1 MSTVTNPANDI
12 RKQAHQGS
20 VAAIIQVLN
29 QELSDLGVR
38 TRAVYD
44 GGLLQLLCEA
54 DTPAQLNQEALPDR
68 IKEILELLAPRGV
81 RRVNINSRIVREQQ
95 LLWLD
100 EVNREPEKLLWYKE
114 VNLVR
119 PNFLKTMMEDIQ
131 NSMSNRSDQIGGPSA
146 RQQREKKQFWRGI
159 LGGIGATTA
168 LLLVGWG
175 VFSLMNKPSET
186 TSTPSNLAKTPEA
199 KPPEAKI
206 PEAKPPE
213 AKTPEAKPPEAKIPE
228 AKIPEAKI
236 PEAKPPDSS
245 EGFSTAV
252 RLAEESAALGS
263 RAQLPSD
270 WQTIADKWGKAS
282 ELMAQV
288 PPSDKNYTIAQD
300 RTTRYKNN
308 QEAALNKA
316 K

>member
-29 QELSDLGVR
+29 QELSDVGVR

-44 GGLLQLLCEA
+44 GGVLQLLCEG
-54 DTPAQLNQEALPDR
+54 DTPAQLNQDTLPDR
-68 IKEILELLAPRGV
+68 IKNILELLAPRGV

-100 EVNREPEKLLWYKE
+100 EISREPEKLLWYKE

-119 PNFLKTMMEDIQ
+119 PNFIKTMIEDVQ
-131 NSMSNRSDQIGGPSA
+131 ESMANRSDQQIGGPSA

-159 LGGIGATTA
+159 MGGIGATTV
-168 LLLVGWG
+168 LLLLGWG
-175 VFSLMNKPSET
+175 VFSLINKPSET
-186 TSTPSNLAKTPEA
+186 ASTPSNLAKSESNPSESTPPESKVSES
-199 KPPEAKI
+199 KPPES
-206 PEAKPPE
+206 KP
-213 AKTPEAKPPEAKIPE
+213 T
-228 AKIPEAKI
+228 
-236 PEAKPPDSS
+236 DSS
-245 EGFSTAV
+245 ESFATAV

-263 RAQLPSD
+263 TAQTSTD
-270 WQTIADKWGKAS
+270 WQAIADKWGKAS

-288 PPSDKNYTIAQD
+288 SPNDKNYTIAQD
-300 RTTRYKNN
+300 RTTRYKSN
-308 QEAALNKA
+308 QIAALTKA

>member
-29 QELSDLGVR
+29 QELSDVGVR

-44 GGLLQLLCEA
+44 GGVLQLLCEG
-54 DTPAQLNQEALPDR
+54 DTPDQLDQATLPDR
-68 IKEILELLAPRGV
+68 VKVILENLAPRGV

-100 EVNREPEKLLWYKE
+100 EISREPDKLLWYQE
-114 VNLVR
+114 INLIR
-119 PNFLKTMMEDIQ
+119 PNFIKTMMEDVQ
-131 NSMSNRSDQIGGPSA
+131 DSLKRSEPIGGLSP
-146 RQQREKKQFWRGI
+146 RQQREKQEFWRGI

-168 LLLVGWG
+168 LILLAWG
-175 VFSLMNKPSET
+175 IFSLTQQKNT
-186 TSTPSNLAKTPEA
+186 DTANTANTASNNSANSSGA
-199 KPPEAKI
+199 KPTVQAAQPAQTQ
-206 PEAKPPE
+206 KPADPS
-213 AKTPEAKPPEAKIPE
+213 KPA
-228 AKIPEAKI
+228 
-236 PEAKPPDSS
+236 DSDPF
-245 EGFSTAV
+245 GNAV

-263 RAQLPSD
+263 KAQSPGD

-288 PPSDKNYTIAQD
+288 PPSDKNYATAQD
-300 RTTRYKNN
+300 RTTRYRNN
-308 QEAALNKA
+308 QTAALTKA

>member
-29 QELSDLGVR
+29 QELSDVGVR

-44 GGLLQLLCEA
+44 GGVLQLLCEG
-54 DTPAQLNQEALPDR
+54 DTPDQLDQATLPDR
-68 IKEILELLAPRGV
+68 VKTILESLAPRGV

-100 EVNREPEKLLWYKE
+100 EINREPDKLLWYQE
-114 VNLVR
+114 INLIR
-119 PNFLKTMMEDIQ
+119 PNFIKTMMEDVQ
-131 NSMSNRSDQIGGPSA
+131 DSLSSRSEPIGGLSP
-146 RQQREKKQFWRGI
+146 RQQREKQQFWRGI

-168 LLLVGWG
+168 LILLSWG
-175 VFSLMNKPSET
+175 LFSLTQQKNTETGNNAPSNSANSSNAPKPAVQQAQAQPQKPSEA
-186 TSTPSNLAKTPEA
+186 SKPAEA
-199 KPPEAKI
+199 PKPA
-206 PEAKPPE
+206 
-213 AKTPEAKPPEAKIPE
+213 
-228 AKIPEAKI
+228 
-236 PEAKPPDSS
+236 DSDAF
-245 EGFSTAV
+245 GNAV

-263 RAQLPSD
+263 KAQSPSD
-270 WQTIADKWGKAS
+270 WQAIADKWGKAS

-288 PPSDKNYTIAQD
+288 PQSDKNYATAQD
-300 RTTRYKNN
+300 RTVRYKNN
-308 QEAALNKA
+308 QTAALTKA

>member
-29 QELSDLGVR
+29 QELSDVGVR

-44 GGLLQLLCEA
+44 GGVLQLLCEG
-54 DTPAQLNQEALPDR
+54 DTPDQLDQTTLPDR
-68 IKEILELLAPRGV
+68 VKTILESLAPRGV

-100 EVNREPEKLLWYKE
+100 EINREPDKLLWYQE
-114 VNLVR
+114 INLIR
-119 PNFLKTMMEDIQ
+119 PNFIKTMMEDVQ
-131 NSMSNRSDQIGGPSA
+131 DSLKRSEPIGGLSP
-146 RQQREKKQFWRGI
+146 RQQREKQQFWRGI

-168 LLLVGWG
+168 LILLGWG
-175 VFSLMNKPSET
+175 IFNLTQQKSADTAKSD
-186 TSTPSNLAKTPEA
+186 TSNSASNSASNSNTA
-199 KPPEAKI
+199 KPAAQQAQAQKPAD
-206 PEAKPPE
+206 PAKPAE
-213 AKTPEAKPPEAKIPE
+213 ASKPA
-228 AKIPEAKI
+228 
-236 PEAKPPDSS
+236 DSDPF
-245 EGFSTAV
+245 GNAV
-252 RLAEESAALGS
+252 RLAGESVALSSKAQSAA
-263 RAQLPSD
+263 D

-288 PPSDKNYTIAQD
+288 PQSDKNYSVAQD
-300 RTTRYKNN
+300 RTTLYKNN
-308 QEAALNKA
+308 QTAVLTKV

>member
-29 QELSDLGVR
+29 QELSDVGVR

-44 GGLLQLLCEA
+44 GGVLQLLCEG
-54 DTPAQLNQEALPDR
+54 DTPAQLNQETLPDR

-100 EVNREPEKLLWYKE
+100 EINREPEKLLWYKE

-119 PNFLKTMMEDIQ
+119 PNFLKTMMEDVQ
-131 NSMSNRSDQIGGPSA
+131 DSMSRSDQIGGPSA

-159 LGGIGATTA
+159 FGGIGATTA
-168 LLLVGWG
+168 LLLLGWG
-175 VFSLMNKPSET
+175 IFSLINKPSET
-186 TSTPSNLAKTPEA
+186 ASTTSNSAKPSESKLSESS
-199 KPPEAKI
+199 KPPES
-206 PEAKPPE
+206 KPPE
-213 AKTPEAKPPEAKIPE
+213 SKPIDNVEA
-228 AKIPEAKI
+228 
-236 PEAKPPDSS
+236 
-245 EGFSTAV
+245 FSTAV

-263 RAQLPSD
+263 KAQTVSD
-270 WQTIADKWGKAS
+270 WQAIADKWGKAS
-282 ELMAQV
+282 DLMAQV
-288 PPSDKNYTIAQD
+288 PSSDKNYTIAQD

-308 QEAALNKA
+308 QAAALTKA

>member
-44 GGLLQLLCEA
+44 DGLLQLLCEA
-54 DTPAQLNQEALPDR
+54 DTPTQLNQETLPDR

-100 EVNREPEKLLWYKE
+100 EVNREPKKLLWYKE

-131 NSMSNRSDQIGGPSA
+131 DSMSNRSDQIGGPSA

-159 LGGIGATTA
+159 IGGIGATTA
-168 LLLVGWG
+168 LLVLGWG
-175 VFSLMNKPSET
+175 IFSLMNKPSET
-186 TSTPSNLAKTPEA
+186 TSTTSNLAKPPEPKPPEA
-199 KPPEAKI
+199 KPPEAKLTDS
-206 PEAKPPE
+206 PEA
-213 AKTPEAKPPEAKIPE
+213 
-228 AKIPEAKI
+228 
-236 PEAKPPDSS
+236 
-245 EGFSTAV
+245 FSTAV

-263 RAQLPSD
+263 KAQTSAD

-308 QEAALNKA
+308 QTAALTKA

>member
-29 QELSDLGVR
+29 QELSDVGVR

-44 GGLLQLLCEA
+44 GGVLQLLCEG
-54 DTPAQLNQEALPDR
+54 DTPDQLDQATLPDR
-68 IKEILELLAPRGV
+68 VKVILENLAPRGV

-100 EVNREPEKLLWYKE
+100 EISREPDKLLWYQE
-114 VNLVR
+114 INLIR
-119 PNFLKTMMEDIQ
+119 PNFIKTMMEDVQ
-131 NSMSNRSDQIGGPSA
+131 DSLKRSEPIGGLSP
-146 RQQREKKQFWRGI
+146 RQQREKQEFWRGI

-168 LLLVGWG
+168 LILLAWG
-175 VFSLMNKPSET
+175 IFSLTQQKNT
-186 TSTPSNLAKTPEA
+186 DTANTASNNSANSSGA
-199 KPPEAKI
+199 KPTVQAAQPAQTQ
-206 PEAKPPE
+206 KPADPS
-213 AKTPEAKPPEAKIPE
+213 KPA
-228 AKIPEAKI
+228 
-236 PEAKPPDSS
+236 DSDPF
-245 EGFSTAV
+245 GNAV
-252 RLAEESAALGS
+252 RLAEESAALGAK
-263 RAQLPSD
+263 AQSPGD

-288 PPSDKNYTIAQD
+288 PQSDKNYATAQD
-300 RTTRYKNN
+300 RTAKYKTN
-308 QEAALNKA
+308 QTTALTKA

>member
-44 GGLLQLLCEA
+44 GGVLQLLCEG
-54 DTPAQLNQEALPDR
+54 DTPAQLNQETLPDR
-68 IKEILELLAPRGV
+68 IKNILELLAPRGV

-100 EVNREPEKLLWYKE
+100 EISREPQKLLWYKE

-119 PNFLKTMMEDIQ
+119 PNFIKTMIEDVQ
-131 NSMSNRSDQIGGPSA
+131 ESMANRSDQQIGGPSV

-159 LGGIGATTA
+159 IGGIGATTV
-168 LLLVGWG
+168 LLLLGWG

-186 TSTPSNLAKTPEA
+186 ASTTSNLAKSESNPSES
-199 KPPEAKI
+199 KPPES
-206 PEAKPPE
+206 KPPE
-213 AKTPEAKPPEAKIPE
+213 SKPPES
-228 AKIPEAKI
+228 
-236 PEAKPPDSS
+236 KPTDNS
-245 EGFSTAV
+245 ESFATAV

-263 RAQLPSD
+263 KAQTPTD
-270 WQTIADKWGKAS
+270 WEAIAEKWGKAS

-288 PPSDKNYTIAQD
+288 PSNDKNYTIAQD

-308 QEAALNKA
+308 QTAALTKA

>member
-29 QELSDLGVR
+29 QELSDVGVR

-44 GGLLQLLCEA
+44 GGVLQLLCEG
-54 DTPAQLNQEALPDR
+54 DTPAQLNQETLPDR
-68 IKEILELLAPRGV
+68 IKQILELLAPRGV

-100 EVNREPEKLLWYKE
+100 EINREPEKLLWYKE

-119 PNFLKTMMEDIQ
+119 PNFLKTMMEDVQ
-131 NSMSNRSDQIGGPSA
+131 DSMSRSDQIGGPSA

-159 LGGIGATTA
+159 FGGIGTTTA
-168 LLLVGWG
+168 LLLLGWG
-175 VFSLMNKPSET
+175 VFSLINKPSET
-186 TSTPSNLAKTPEA
+186 ISTTTNSAKPSES
-199 KPPEAKI
+199 KPPES
-206 PEAKPPE
+206 KPPE
-213 AKTPEAKPPEAKIPE
+213 PKPPESKPTDNVE
-228 AKIPEAKI
+228 A
-236 PEAKPPDSS
+236 
-245 EGFSTAV
+245 FSTAV

-263 RAQLPSD
+263 KAQTVSD
-270 WQTIADKWGKAS
+270 WQAIADKWGKAS
-282 ELMAQV
+282 DLMAQV
-288 PPSDKNYTIAQD
+288 PSSDKNYTVAQD

-308 QEAALNKA
+308 QAAALVKA

>member
-213 AKTPEAKPPEAKIPE
+213 AKL
-228 AKIPEAKI
+228 

>member
-29 QELSDLGVR
+29 QELSDVGVR

-54 DTPAQLNQEALPDR
+54 DTPAQLNQESLPDR

-119 PNFLKTMMEDIQ
+119 PNFLKTIMEDIQ
-131 NSMSNRSDQIGGPSA
+131 TSMSNRSDQIGGPTA

-186 TSTPSNLAKTPEA
+186 TSTTSNLAKPPEA

-206 PEAKPPE
+206 S
-213 AKTPEAKPPEAKIPE
+213 EAKPPEAKIL
-228 AKIPEAKI
+228 
-236 PEAKPPDSS
+236 DSS

-288 PPSDKNYTIAQD
+288 PPTDKNYTIAQD
-300 RTTRYKNN
+300 RTIRYKNN

>member
-29 QELSDLGVR
+29 QELSDVGVR

-44 GGLLQLLCEA
+44 GGVLQLLCEG
-54 DTPAQLNQEALPDR
+54 DTPAQLDQETLPDR
-68 IKEILELLAPRGV
+68 IKQILELLAPRGV

-100 EVNREPEKLLWYKE
+100 EINREPEKLLWYKE

-119 PNFLKTMMEDIQ
+119 PNFLKTMMEDVQ
-131 NSMSNRSDQIGGPSA
+131 DSMSRSDQIGGPSA

-159 LGGIGATTA
+159 FGGIGATTA
-168 LLLVGWG
+168 LLLLGWG
-175 VFSLMNKPSET
+175 VFSLINKPSET
-186 TSTPSNLAKTPEA
+186 ISTTTNSAKPSES
-199 KPPEAKI
+199 KPPES
-206 PEAKPPE
+206 KPPE
-213 AKTPEAKPPEAKIPE
+213 PKPPESKPTDNVE
-228 AKIPEAKI
+228 A
-236 PEAKPPDSS
+236 
-245 EGFSTAV
+245 FSTAV

-263 RAQLPSD
+263 KAQTVSD
-270 WQTIADKWGKAS
+270 WQAIADKWGKAS
-282 ELMAQV
+282 DLMAQV
-288 PPSDKNYTIAQD
+288 PSSDKNYTVAQD

-308 QEAALNKA
+308 QAAALVKA

>member
-44 GGLLQLLCEA
+44 SGLLQLLCEA
-54 DTPAQLNQEALPDR
+54 DTPVQLNQETLPDR

-81 RRVNINSRIVREQQ
+81 RRVNIHSRIVREQQ

-119 PNFLKTMMEDIQ
+119 PNFLTTIMEDIQ
-131 NSMSNRSDQIGGPSA
+131 DSMSNRSDQIGGPSA

-186 TSTPSNLAKTPEA
+186 TSTTSNLAKPPEA
-199 KPPEAKI
+199 KPPEVKPTDS
-206 PEAKPPE
+206 PEA
-213 AKTPEAKPPEAKIPE
+213 
-228 AKIPEAKI
+228 
-236 PEAKPPDSS
+236 
-245 EGFSTAV
+245 FSTAV
-252 RLAEESAALGS
+252 RIAEESAALGS
-263 RAQLPSD
+263 KAQTSAE
-270 WQTIADKWGKAS
+270 WQTIADNWGKAS
-282 ELMAQV
+282 DLMAQV

-308 QEAALNKA
+308 QAAALNKA
-316 K
+316 PK

>member
-44 GGLLQLLCEA
+44 GGVLQLLCEG
-54 DTPAQLNQEALPDR
+54 DTPAQLNSETLPDR
-68 IKEILELLAPRGV
+68 IKNILELLAPRGV

-100 EVNREPEKLLWYKE
+100 EISREPEKLLWYKA

-119 PNFLKTMMEDIQ
+119 PNFIKTMIEDVQ
-131 NSMSNRSDQIGGPSA
+131 ESMANRSDQQIGGPSI

-159 LGGIGATTA
+159 SGGIGATTA
-168 LLLVGWG
+168 LIFLAWG
-175 VFSLMNKPSET
+175 VFSLVNKPTET
-186 TSTPSNLAKTPEA
+186 ASTTSNLAKSESNSSES
-199 KPPEAKI
+199 KPPES
-206 PEAKPPE
+206 KP
-213 AKTPEAKPPEAKIPE
+213 
-228 AKIPEAKI
+228 
-236 PEAKPPDSS
+236 S
-245 EGFSTAV
+245 EVKATDNSESFAAAV
-252 RLAEESAALGS
+252 RLAEEGAALGS
-263 RAQLPSD
+263 TAQTPTE
-270 WQTIADKWGKAS
+270 WQAIADKWGKAS

-288 PPSDKNYTIAQD
+288 SPNDKNYTIAQD

-308 QEAALNKA
+308 QTAALTKA

>member
-54 DTPAQLNQEALPDR
+54 DTPAQLNQETLPDR

-100 EVNREPEKLLWYKE
+100 EISREPEKLLWYKE

-119 PNFLKTMMEDIQ
+119 PNFLKTMMEDVQ
-131 NSMSNRSDQIGGPSA
+131 DSMNRSDQIGGPSA
-146 RQQREKKQFWRGI
+146 RQQREKQHFWRGI

-168 LLLVGWG
+168 LLLLGWG

-186 TSTPSNLAKTPEA
+186 TSTTSNLA
-199 KPPEAKI
+199 KPPEAK
-206 PEAKPPE
+206 P
-213 AKTPEAKPPEAKIPE
+213 
-228 AKIPEAKI
+228 

-252 RLAEESAALGS
+252 RLAEESATLGS
-263 RAQLPSD
+263 KAQTPTD
-270 WQTIADKWGKAS
+270 WQTIADKWGRAS

-288 PPSDKNYTIAQD
+288 SPSDKNYTIAQD

>member
-44 GGLLQLLCEA
+44 GGVLQLLCEG
-54 DTPAQLNQEALPDR
+54 DTPAQLNQDTLPDR
-68 IKEILELLAPRGV
+68 IKNILELLAPRGV

-100 EVNREPEKLLWYKE
+100 EISREPEKLLWYKE

-119 PNFLKTMMEDIQ
+119 PNFIKTMIEDVQ
-131 NSMSNRSDQIGGPSA
+131 ESMANRSDQQIGGPSA

-159 LGGIGATTA
+159 IGGIGATTV
-168 LLLVGWG
+168 LLLLGWG
-175 VFSLMNKPSET
+175 VFSLINKPSET
-186 TSTPSNLAKTPEA
+186 ASITSNLAKSESNPSES
-199 KPPEAKI
+199 KPPESKVS
-206 PEAKPPE
+206 ESKPPE
-213 AKTPEAKPPEAKIPE
+213 SKPT
-228 AKIPEAKI
+228 
-236 PEAKPPDSS
+236 DNS
-245 EGFSTAV
+245 ESFATAV

-263 RAQLPSD
+263 KAQTPTD
-270 WQTIADKWGKAS
+270 WQEIADKWGKAS

-288 PPSDKNYTIAQD
+288 PSNDKNYTIAQD

-308 QEAALNKA
+308 QTAALTKA

>member
-29 QELSDLGVR
+29 QELSDVGVR

-44 GGLLQLLCEA
+44 GGVLQLLCEG
-54 DTPAQLNQEALPDR
+54 DTPDQLDQATLPDR
-68 IKEILELLAPRGV
+68 VKTILESLSPRGV

-100 EVNREPEKLLWYKE
+100 EINREPDKLLWYQE
-114 VNLVR
+114 INLVR
-119 PNFLKTMMEDIQ
+119 PNFIKTMMEDVQ
-131 NSMSNRSDQIGGPSA
+131 DSLSSRSEPIGGLSP
-146 RQQREKKQFWRGI
+146 RQQREKQQFWRGI

-168 LLLVGWG
+168 LILLAWG
-175 VFSLMNKPSET
+175 IFSLTQQKNTDTVNNTSGNSTNPVKP
-186 TSTPSNLAKTPEA
+186 TSQPPVQQAQAQKPADPA
-199 KPPEAKI
+199 KPAESPKPADS
-206 PEAKPPE
+206 AKP
-213 AKTPEAKPPEAKIPE
+213 T
-228 AKIPEAKI
+228 
-236 PEAKPPDSS
+236 DSDPF
-245 EGFSTAV
+245 GNAV

-263 RAQLPSD
+263 KAQSPGD
-270 WQTIADKWGKAS
+270 WQAIADKWGKAS
-282 ELMAQV
+282 DLMAQV
-288 PPSDKNYTIAQD
+288 PPSDKNYATAQD

-308 QEAALNKA
+308 QTAALTKA

>member
-54 DTPAQLNQEALPDR
+54 DTPAQLDQEMLPDR
-68 IKEILELLAPRGV
+68 IKEILELLSPRGV

-119 PNFLKTMMEDIQ
+119 PNFLKTLMEDIQ
-131 NSMSNRSDQIGGPSA
+131 NSMSNRSDQIGGPSV
-146 RQQREKKQFWRGI
+146 RQQREKQHFWRGI

-168 LLLVGWG
+168 LLVLGWG
-175 VFSLMNKPSET
+175 VFSLVNKPSET
-186 TSTPSNLAKTPEA
+186 TSTTSNLAKPTEA
-199 KPPEAKI
+199 KPT
-206 PEAKPPE
+206 EAKP
-213 AKTPEAKPPEAKIPE
+213 TEAKPT
-228 AKIPEAKI
+228 
-236 PEAKPPDSS
+236 EAKPTEAKPTDSF

-252 RLAEESAALGS
+252 RLAEESATLGS
-263 RAQLPSD
+263 KAQTSAD

-282 ELMAQV
+282 ELMSQV

>member
-54 DTPAQLNQEALPDR
+54 DTPAQLDQEMLPDR
-68 IKEILELLAPRGV
+68 IKEILELLSPRGV

-131 NSMSNRSDQIGGPSA
+131 DSMSNRSDQIGGPSA

-159 LGGIGATTA
+159 IGGIGATTA
-168 LLLVGWG
+168 LLVLGWG

-186 TSTPSNLAKTPEA
+186 TSTTSNLAKPPETKPPETKPPEA
-199 KPPEAKI
+199 KPPEAKL
-206 PEAKPPE
+206 
-213 AKTPEAKPPEAKIPE
+213 T
-228 AKIPEAKI
+228 
-236 PEAKPPDSS
+236 DSP

-263 RAQLPSD
+263 KAQTPAD

-308 QEAALNKA
+308 QEAALSKA

>member
-54 DTPAQLNQEALPDR
+54 DTPAQLDQEMLPDR
-68 IKEILELLAPRGV
+68 IKEILELLSPRGV

-131 NSMSNRSDQIGGPSA
+131 DSMSNRSDQIGGPSA

-159 LGGIGATTA
+159 IGGIGATTA
-168 LLLVGWG
+168 LLVLGWG

-186 TSTPSNLAKTPEA
+186 TSTTSNLAKPPETKPPEA
-199 KPPEAKI
+199 KPPEAKL
-206 PEAKPPE
+206 
-213 AKTPEAKPPEAKIPE
+213 T
-228 AKIPEAKI
+228 
-236 PEAKPPDSS
+236 DSP

-263 RAQLPSD
+263 KAQTPAD

-300 RTTRYKNN
+300 RTIRYKNN

>member
-54 DTPAQLNQEALPDR
+54 DTPAQLDQEMLPDR
-68 IKEILELLAPRGV
+68 IKEILELLSPRGV

-119 PNFLKTMMEDIQ
+119 PNFLKTPMEDIQ
-131 NSMSNRSDQIGGPSA
+131 NSMSNRSDQIGGPSV
-146 RQQREKKQFWRGI
+146 RQQREKQHFWRGI

-175 VFSLMNKPSET
+175 VFSLMNKPSAT
-186 TSTPSNLAKTPEA
+186 TSTTSNLAKPAEA
-199 KPPEAKI
+199 KPT
-206 PEAKPPE
+206 EAKP
-213 AKTPEAKPPEAKIPE
+213 T
-228 AKIPEAKI
+228 
-236 PEAKPPDSS
+236 DSF

-252 RLAEESAALGS
+252 RLAEESA
-263 RAQLPSD
+263 
-270 WQTIADKWGKAS
+270 T
-282 ELMAQV
+282 
-288 PPSDKNYTIAQD
+288 
-300 RTTRYKNN
+300 
-308 QEAALNKA
+308 
-316 K
+316 

>member
-54 DTPAQLNQEALPDR
+54 DSSVQLDQETLPDR

-100 EVNREPEKLLWYKE
+100 EISREPEKLLWYKE

-119 PNFLKTMMEDIQ
+119 PNFLKTIMEDVKD
-131 NSMSNRSDQIGGPSA
+131 SMSNRSDQIGGPSA

-159 LGGIGATTA
+159 IGGMGAATA
-168 LLLVGWG
+168 LLLLGWG

-186 TSTPSNLAKTPEA
+186 TSTTSNLAKPPEA
-199 KPPEAKI
+199 KPPEAK
-206 PEAKPPE
+206 PLEVKPLEVKPPE
-213 AKTPEAKPPEAKIPE
+213 AKLTDSPEAFP
-228 AKIPEAKI
+228 
-236 PEAKPPDSS
+236 
-245 EGFSTAV
+245 TAV
-252 RLAEESAALGS
+252 RLAEEGVALGS
-263 RAQLPSD
+263 KAQTPAD

-282 ELMAQV
+282 DLMAQV

-300 RTTRYKNN
+300 RTNRYKNN
-308 QEAALNKA
+308 QAAALTKA

>member
-100 EVNREPEKLLWYKE
+100 EINREPEKLLWYKE

-131 NSMSNRSDQIGGPSA
+131 DSMSNRSDQIGGPSA
-146 RQQREKKQFWRGI
+146 RQQREKQHFRRGI

-168 LLLVGWG
+168 LLLLGWG

-186 TSTPSNLAKTPEA
+186 TSTTSNLAKP
-199 KPPEAKI
+199 
-206 PEAKPPE
+206 
-213 AKTPEAKPPEAKIPE
+213 
-228 AKIPEAKI
+228 

-252 RLAEESAALGS
+252 RLAEESATLGS
-263 RAQLPSD
+263 KAQTPTD
-270 WQTIADKWGKAS
+270 WQTIADKWGRAS

-288 PPSDKNYTIAQD
+288 SPSDKNYTIAQD